1 MLLGACPTPG
11 WLKPKETQIS
21 ARSIQLS
28 QRERERREKSEERRQ
43 GWNEYVL
50 GEMKKEEGERSRACG
65 VRREGFRTQ
74 FPIDTMG
81 LYSLNTLAQSIM
93 SKSPL
98 ALLVIAEKTWRKK
111 VTFPVTILTV
121 VFFQEP

>member
-21 ARSIQLS
+21 ARSIQLC

-50 GEMKKEEGERSRACG
+50 GEMKKEEGERS
-65 VRREGFRTQ
+65 
-74 FPIDTMG
+74 
-81 LYSLNTLAQSIM
+81 
-93 SKSPL
+93 
-98 ALLVIAEKTWRKK
+98 
-111 VTFPVTILTV
+111 
-121 VFFQEP
+121 